1 MDNLWK
7 NLLFRK
13 YDIISEQ
20 IVEEPS
26 VEKTLLG
33 KVQLISMYLK
43 VDKQH
48 KNDSVLDVDMQLLP
62 SISTKQLTPW
72 SFDNVLSEWWLY
84 KKANEVE
91 K

>member
-1 MDNLWK
+1 MDNFWK

-13 YDIISEQ
+13 YDSISEQ
-20 IVEEPS
+20 IVEEPGA
-26 VEKTLLG
+26 EKTLLG
-33 KVQLISMYLK
+33 KIQLISVYLK
-43 VDKQH
+43 VDKQP
-48 KNDSVLDVDMQLLP
+48 KNDSVLEVDTQLLP

-84 KKANEVE
+84 KKANEVN